1 MLARK
6 IRLVG
11 EIRRAASHRT
21 SAATW
26 TTQQQD

>member
-11 EIRRAASHRT
+11 EVRLAFSHRT
-21 SAATW
+21 SAAAW
-26 TTQQQD
+26 TAQQRE